1 MPENDLDEVGLPAGE
16 QKEVARKGI
25 LPQHALDQHGKP
37 VDALA
42 HVGAAEG
49 QVHLYAR
56 RKQRHDARSWSASVI
71 STATNV
77 GAAAGS
83 ISCVQR
89 DRTESHMP

>member
-1 MPENDLDEVGLPAGE
+1 M
-16 QKEVARKGI
+16 VA
-25 LPQHALDQHGKP
+25 

-56 RKQRHDARSWSASVI
+56 RKQHHDARSWSASVI

-77 GAAAGS
+77 GAAAGI
-83 ISCVQR
+83 IS
-89 DRTESHMP
+89 